1 MSLSILAG
9 YTAACIL
16 LAITPG
22 PNMALIVATTLGSGL
37 RAGLVTLAGTLSGLT
52 ILVTI
57 AAIGMSSVMVFMSE
71 WFEVIRW
78 VGAIYLIVL
87 GVRQLHQYLRRRR
100 GVEAPLATAVVPSPG
115 THYGHGLMVA
125 LSNPK
130 VLLFLGAFFPQ
141 FVTPGSSAPL
151 QLTVLAVI
159 FVATLALVDLVYTF
173 GVARARESLD
183 PRRLKGLDLA
193 SGLLLVAG
201 GLVLAT
207 ARRP

>member
-37 RAGLVTLAGTLSGLT
+37 RAGLVTLAGTLTGLT
-52 ILVTI
+52 ILVST

-71 WFEVIRW
+71 WFELIRW

-87 GVRQLHQYLRRRR
+87 GARQLRDYFRRSGRELA
-100 GVEAPLATAVVPSPG
+100 EARPVAPSSG

-141 FVTPGSSAPL
+141 FVTPGSSVPL
-151 QLTVLAVI
+151 QLTVLAAI
-159 FVATLALVDLVYTF
+159 FIATLALVDLTYTF
-173 GVARARESLD
+173 GVARARETLD
-183 PRRLKGLDLA
+183 PRRLKGLDLV